1 MTPAYVVVV
10 LNTGF
15 MCLGLRTLH
24 PMESNVQNKWINEWK
39 VTHACYFIF
48 LSSPRLTEPSLAT
61 VIMSRVA
68 SSICDQDQNWIKQS
82 KIFLRADQWI
92 KITSKLQKYAKIK
105 IKNAQ
110 IQFDLWPIKT
120 QAIKTPWL
128 WDNQGIKHTFCQS
141 KILILVTNTSTG
153 DISDYPLHTQ
163 PTQPDSKAVLSNY
176 SKYQGQAEN

>member
-61 VIMSRVA
+61 VIMCRVA

-120 QAIKTPWL
+120 QAIKDALIVGQSRDQAHFLPIKNLDPGHKHFNRWHKWL
-128 WDNQGIKHTFCQS
+128 PLAYS
-141 KILILVTNTSTG
+141 AYSTWLESST
-153 DISDYPLHTQ
+153 I
-163 PTQPDSKAVLSNY
+163 
-176 SKYQGQAEN
+176 